1 MANMGQKGVFWGV
14 NSWTMWIEW
23 MRVWPGGDPGGQKW
37 SKGGVKG
44 GPFLDPLF
52 GGGSFWGVILAP
64 LILGYPLL
72 RPFGIM
78 ANRGCL

>member
-23 MRVWPGGDPGGQKW
+23 MRVWPGSDPGGQKW
-37 SKGGVKG
+37 SKGGLKG

-52 GGGSFWGVILAP
+52 GGGSFWGCHSGTPDSGVP
-64 LILGYPLL
+64 
-72 RPFGIM
+72 PFE
-78 ANRGCL
+78 AL